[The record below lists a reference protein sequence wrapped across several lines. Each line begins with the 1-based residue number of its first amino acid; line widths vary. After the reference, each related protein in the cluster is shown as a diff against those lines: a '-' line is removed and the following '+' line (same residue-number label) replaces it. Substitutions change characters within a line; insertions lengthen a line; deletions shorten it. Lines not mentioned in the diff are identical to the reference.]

1 VSWLKRRLG
10 RRPSLAPEARETL
23 ESWHELP
30 SPDLTGTHAV
40 ASFVV
45 VDVESSGLDVFADR
59 LIAIGAVRVE
69 QGYIDL
75 GSAFYQ
81 VLRQPESSTRDN
93 ILVHGITGTEQR
105 EGLDPVDVLVA
116 FAEFVGKTPLV
127 GWNSSF
133 DDIMIRRA
141 TEEHLG
147 ERWKLDWLDLA
158 WLAPALHPETG
169 KKRMGLDAY
178 LAKHRIDVLSRHH
191 ALADA
196 LATAQLLLVFQREA
210 SAAGL
215 RSVAEL
221 VEAAASARVAREQGY

>member
-1 VSWLKRRLG
+1 MSWLKRLLG
-10 RRPSLAPEARETL
+10 QRPSLAPEARATL
-23 ESWHELP
+23 EAWRKLP
-30 SPDLTGTHAV
+30 APDLTGAHAV

-69 QGYIDL
+69 QGHVDL
-75 GSAFYQ
+75 GSAFYH

-105 EGLDPVDVLVA
+105 EGLDPVEVLAA
-116 FAEFVGKTPLV
+116 FAEFVGKTLLV

-158 WLAPALHPETG
+158 WLAPALHPETA
-169 KKRMGLDAY
+169 KKRIGLDAY
-178 LAKHRIDVLSRHH
+178 FAKHGIEVLARHH
-191 ALADA
+191 ALADS
-196 LATAQLLLVFQREA
+196 LATAQLLLVLQREA
-210 SAAGL
+210 SDRGL

>member
-1 VSWLKRRLG
+1 MSWLKRLLG
-10 RRPSLAPEARETL
+10 RRPDLSPEVRGALDAR
-23 ESWHELP
+23 HELP
-30 SPDLTGTHAV
+30 SPDLRAAHSVG
-40 ASFVV
+40 SFVV

-69 QGYIDL
+69 RSCIDL
-75 GSAFYQ
+75 SSSFYQ
-81 VLRQPESSTRDN
+81 VLRQPESSAKDN

-105 EGLDPVDVLVA
+105 EGLDPVEVLVA

-127 GWNSSF
+127 GWNSNF

-158 WLAPALHPETG
+158 WLAPALHPETA
-169 KKRMGLDAY
+169 KKCIGLDAY
-178 LAKHRIDVLSRHH
+178 LAKHGIEVLSRHH

-196 LATAQLLLVFQREA
+196 VATAQLLLVLQREA
-210 SAAGL
+210 SDRGL

-221 VEAAASARVAREQGY
+221 IEAAASARVAREQGY